1 MNLKIIP
8 AIDTIG
14 GRCVRLVQGDY
25 SRCTTYNEDPVES
38 AKKFEGCGI
47 KLLHLVDLDGAK
59 AQEPKNLDILEKIA
73 TKTSLKVE
81 FGGGIKSRD
90 SIKSALNAG
99 AYRIIC
105 GSTAC
110 NNPILFA
117 EWLKEFGGER
127 VVFGADL
134 KDGVPA
140 THGWTKSGEIPSDKL
155 FEIFIANGL
164 KHSIVTDIG
173 RDGMLQ
179 GPSIELYR
187 MLEEKFP
194 ELNIIASGG
203 ISSVADLYEL
213 EKINITE
220 AIVGKALYEGK
231 ISLND
236 LYNLNK

>member
-1 MNLKIIP
+1 MAGTP
-8 AIDTIG
+8 
-14 GRCVRLVQGDY
+14 
-25 SRCTTYNEDPVES
+25 S
-38 AKKFEGCGI
+38 F
-47 KLLHLVDLDGAK
+47 
-59 AQEPKNLDILEKIA
+59 
-73 TKTSLKVE
+73 
-81 FGGGIKSRD
+81 
-90 SIKSALNAG
+90 KSAPKTTLSPPNSFSHSANSIG
-99 AYRIIC
+99 LLQAVLPQII
-105 GSTAC
+105 
-110 NNPILFA
+110 
-117 EWLKEFGGER
+117 LKEFGGER